1 MKPVW
6 KWLGLVALAWS
17 WSACDWGIPDSFTV
31 GDGSPPGD
39 AARAVVD
46 ASPPVDA
53 DAAAVHADAS
63 RVIENDAG
71 DTTHVV
77 RGMAV
82 GVLAPLDLRLDHPDG
97 NEIVRV
103 DEDGS
108 FAFQARLAD
117 GAGYTVTLVGDPP
130 CVIVDGWGVVDAA
143 DVEVELVCEA
153 VFPLTALSVSGP
165 AAPTLPF
172 DQVRRE
178 YTVDVSLLQQGV
190 RVTAT
195 AAYPGVTIEI
205 AGVLTPSG
213 EPSAL
218 LPLAL
223 GENPIEVVVRHPSGA
238 SLMYHVNVRR
248 GVAIAEYAY
257 RKASHPGSG
266 EQLGYSVALWD
277 DTLAVGAYHEGSAA
291 RGVLDEDPDGGD
303 AADDSGAVYIFRRT
317 GSVWVQE
324 AYIKAS
330 NATAYAE
337 FGVSVALW
345 GDTLAVGAR
354 GEGSDT
360 RGIIQGT
367 QPSTDNGASRE
378 SGAVY
383 VFRRGV
389 DDGWSQEAY
398 IKASNNGARDEFGQR
413 VALRD
418 DTLVVGVP
426 QEDSSATGVNGAED
440 NDLAPD
446 SGAVYVYRR
455 DQGIWSKD
463 AYLKP
468 SNTGAWDKFGVTV
481 ALGPDVLA
489 VGAFQEDGGSTGVGG
504 NPDIA
509 GAPDSGAAY
518 VFRRVGSDWAQE
530 VYIKASNTGMGDE
543 FGHGVAIDGDTL
555 VVGAPR
561 ENSSAAGDDEAA
573 CDSGAVYVFRHQD
586 GAWAQVAYL
595 KAPGTH
601 AGDTFG
607 RGLALAGDTLAVGA
621 YEDDR
626 SSEIDPCS
634 PANDDID
641 EGGAL
646 HVFQR
651 AGGVW
656 AHVARIEADGR
667 AAGDQ
672 LGWSVA
678 LWDGALVAGA
688 PRRDDGASDG
698 GAVYVF
704 H

>member
-1 MKPVW
+1 MTGSVSMKPVW
-6 KWLGLVALAWS
+6 TCLGLAALAWS
-17 WSACDWGIPDSFTV
+17 SSACDWGIPGSFTV
-31 GDGSPPGD
+31 GDESAPGD

-46 ASPPVDA
+46 ASAPVDA
-53 DAAAVHADAS
+53 DAA
-63 RVIENDAG
+63 
-71 DTTHVV
+71 DTGHVV
-77 RGMAV
+77 RGTAV

-97 NEIVRV
+97 DETVRV

-117 GAGYTVTLVGDPP
+117 GAVYAVALVDAPP
-130 CVIVDGWGVVDAA
+130 CVIVNGSGVVDAA

-153 VFPLTALSVSGP
+153 VFLTALSVSGP
-165 AAPTLPF
+165 TAPTLPF
-172 DQVRRE
+172 EQVRRD

-195 AAYPGVTIEI
+195 AAHPEASIEI
-205 AGVLTPSG
+205 EGVLTPGS

-223 GENPIEVVVRHPSGA
+223 GENPIEIVVRHPSGA
-238 SLMYHVNVRR
+238 SRAYHVKVRR
-248 GVAIAEYAY
+248 AVAIAEYAY
-257 RKASHPGSG
+257 RKASHPGAG
-266 EQLGYSVALWD
+266 EQFGHSVALWD

-291 RGVLDEDPDGGD
+291 CGVLEEDPDDSD
-303 AADDSGAVYIFRRT
+303 AADDSGAVYIFRRAGT
-317 GSVWVQE
+317 SWAQE

-383 VFRRGV
+383 VYRRGV
-389 DDGWSQEAY
+389 GGAWSQEAY

-418 DTLVVGVP
+418 DTLVVGAP
-426 QEDSSATGVNGAED
+426 QEDSSATGVNGAEE
-440 NDLAPD
+440 NDLATN

-455 DQGIWSKD
+455 EQGTWDKE

-468 SNTGAWDKFGVTV
+468 SSTHDWDKFGVSV
-481 ALGPDVLA
+481 ALGLDVLA
-489 VGAFQEDGGSTGVGG
+489 VGAFLEDGGSTGVGG

-530 VYIKASNTGMGDE
+530 AYLKASNTGEGDE

-561 ENSSAAGDDEAA
+561 ENSSAASDDEAA

-586 GAWAQVAYL
+586 GAWMQAAYL

-626 SSEIDPCS
+626 VSEVDACS
-634 PANDDID
+634 PANDGID

-656 AHVARIEADGR
+656 AHAARIEADGR

-688 PRRDDGASDG
+688 SRHDDGASDS